1 MAQDAKRFNWRAFF
15 SLYIVVSFVV
25 IAATGIVLYM
35 TPPGRVA
42 NWSEWTFAGLTKEQ
56 WQAVHTIFTF
66 VFVFAAGFHVYFNWK
81 ILVAYLRNRFHAGI
95 PRWRELTLSSALVA
109 ALMAMTLGDVPPL
122 SYVIDARETLAASW
136 STPLTEPPVPHA
148 ELLTLA
154 KLGETIKM
162 PLETIQAKLSQAKI
176 DAGAPEDTLG
186 AIAERH
192 GLKPSELYLKIREGE
207 PKAAIPIAEGGGYGQ
222 KSVRQVSDQLRIPL
236 ADVLQNLRQ
245 HGVVAEPDSNV
256 KALAGAHG
264 KLPIEI
270 VKMMQGETAP

>member
-1 MAQDAKRFNWRAFF
+1 MAQKRFNWRAFF
-15 SLYIVVSFVV
+15 SLYIVISFVV
-25 IAATGIVLYM
+25 IAATGIVLYV

-66 VFVFAAGFHVYFNWK
+66 VFVVAAGFHVYFNWK
-81 ILVAYLRNRFHAGI
+81 ILLAYLRSRFHAGI
-95 PRWRELTLSSALVA
+95 PRWRELALSSALVA
-109 ALMAMTLGDVPPL
+109 VLMAMTLGRVPPL
-122 SYVIDARETLAASW
+122 SYVIDARETIAASW

-162 PLETIQAKLSQAKI
+162 PLEKIRAKLSGANI
-176 DAGAPEDTLG
+176 DAGGPEATLG
-186 AIAERH
+186 EIAARH
-192 GLKPSELYLKIREGE
+192 GLRPSELYAKIREDE

-222 KSVRQVSDQLRIPL
+222 RTVRQLSDQLQIPL
-236 ADVLQNLRQ
+236 ADVLLNLRRQ
-245 HGVVAEPDSNV
+245 GVAAEPDSNV

-270 VKMMQGETAP
+270 VRMMQGT